1 MPLRSRVVAA
11 LVAVGFLV
19 ALTAGLSSITARRAA
34 PLVAPPPG
42 EPAAGVDTSSYQHVG
57 RSKIDWPA
65 VRRSG
70 VSFAIIK
77 ATEGTTHDDP
87 WFERDW
93 KAAASAGLYRGAYH
107 YARPVDGSAAGDA
120 SHFLDVVGSL
130 DGREDLPPVLDLE
143 EDGGLDPE
151 VLAGWVADWVDTVRQ
166 RTGRLPMI
174 YTGPHFWA
182 DKMAGTERFGD
193 SPLWYAHHTDAA
205 DPGPLFGG
213 WATWAA
219 WQWSSTGSVPGI
231 SEVVDLDRLA
241 GGGPALEA
249 LAAARVPST

>member
-1 MPLRSRVVAA
+1 MPFRTRVVAA

-19 ALTAGLSSITARRAA
+19 ALTAGLSALTPRSRQ

-57 RSKIDWPA
+57 RHRIDWRA

-70 VSFAIIK
+70 VSYALIK
-77 ATEGTTHDDP
+77 ATEGSTHDDP

-107 YARPVDGSAAGDA
+107 YARPAAGTAAGDA
-120 SHFLDVVGSL
+120 GHFLDVVGTL

-143 EDGGLDPE
+143 DDGGLAPDA
-151 VLAGWVADWVDTVRQ
+151 LAAWVGEWADTVQQ
-166 RTGRLPMI
+166 RTGRRPII
-174 YTGPHFWA
+174 YTGPHFWTVS
-182 DKMAGTERFGD
+182 MAGTQQFAD
-193 SPLWYAHHTDAA
+193 SPLWYAHHTDDV

-213 WATWAA
+213 WTTWTL
-219 WQWSSTGSVPGI
+219 WQWSDSGTVPGI
-231 SEVVDLDRLA
+231 PVAVDLDRLQ

-249 LAAARVPST
+249 LAAARTPS